1 MVRERKEGRGRKK
14 EEKRKGKKR
23 MERGRKEERKKDSK
37 VRKEG
42 RKRKREGER
51 KEGRKEG
58 WKERRLLSK
67 KEDNS
72 CGVCPFARN
81 WVGNFILYPTNSHH
95 AAERLGLFPLPRE

>member
-1 MVRERKEGRGRKK
+1 MWFSKRRKKGERKK
-14 EEKRKGKKR
+14 E
-23 MERGRKEERKKDSK
+23 KEE
-37 VRKEG
+37 
-42 RKRKREGER
+42 KREGER